1 MIDFGYCLPIFS
13 GSQDKMAR
21 TPMLHSIDDLE
32 SNIVSSVGNLNFN
45 SLWVADHLSM
55 PNSNSILEGWTTIS
69 WAAGITKKIK
79 LGNIHFNNLLREPP
93 YTAKIISSLDVLS
106 KGRMN
111 LFFDGGHPGTKN
123 EVTTFGFNF
132 LNDSERIEML
142 EESICLIKSLWKS
155 PTKNFKGKYYFVDD
169 IFFNPLPYRDRDI
182 PIWIGTLTPSS
193 STNEW
198 NERISQTV
206 AKFGD
211 WWNLTPIGIESY
223 KIANQEMHNVF
234 KKEKRDFESIK
245 KSVELEILIAQD
257 EKELASLKEK
267 IRLNNNKEKFFGN
280 WDEWSKT
287 NLLGTPE
294 QISEKIS
301 EYTDLGVEN
310 FMLWFLDSP
319 SLNGAEIFS
328 EEIIKKFN

>member
-21 TPMLHSIDDLE
+21 TPMLNSINDLE
-32 SNIVSSVGNLNFN
+32 SNVVSSVENLNFN

-155 PTKNFKGKYYFVDD
+155 PKKNFKGKYYFVDN
-169 IFFNPLPYRDRDI
+169 IFFNPMPYKDRDI

-223 KIANQEMHNVF
+223 KIANQEMRNVF
-234 KKEKRDFESIK
+234 KKENRGNLMIFTSEPPFLVFFINIIYLFFKIPYIYLIYDLYPDTIVNLNILNK
-245 KSVELEILIAQD
+245 KNFIVRIWYY
-257 EKELASLKEK
+257 
-267 IRLNNNKEKFFGN
+267 LN
-280 WDEWSKT
+280 
-287 NLLGTPE
+287 
-294 QISEKIS
+294 
-301 EYTDLGVEN
+301 
-310 FMLWFLDSP
+310 
-319 SLNGAEIFS
+319 
-328 EEIIKKFN
+328 

>member
-21 TPMLHSIDDLE
+21 TPMFNSIYDLHPS
-32 SNIVSSVGNLNFN
+32 IVSSVEKLNFN

-69 WAAGITKKIK
+69 WAAGITKKIM
-79 LGNIHFNNLLREPP
+79 LGNIHFNNLLREPS
-93 YTAKIISSLDVLS
+93 YTAKIISSLDLLT

-111 LFFDGGHPGTKN
+111 LFFDGGHPGTRN

-132 LNDSERIEML
+132 LSNLERIEML
-142 EESICLIKSLWKS
+142 EESINLIKSLWES
-155 PTKNFKGKYYFVDD
+155 PKKNFKGKYYFVDD
-169 IFFNPLPYRDRDI
+169 IFFNPLPYKGRDI

-193 STNEW
+193 NTKEW
-198 NERISQTV
+198 NDRISHTV
-206 AKFGD
+206 ARYGD

-223 KIANQEMHNVF
+223 KIANQEMNKIF
-234 KKEKRDFESIK
+234 KKEKRDFESIN
-245 KSVELEILIAQD
+245 KSVELEILIAQN
-257 EKELASLKEK
+257 EKELISLKEK
-267 IRLNNNKEKFFGN
+267 IKLNNSKEIFFGN

-294 QISEKIS
+294 QISEKLMQFNK
-301 EYTDLGVEN
+301 LGVKN

-328 EEIIKKFN
+328 EEIIAKFN